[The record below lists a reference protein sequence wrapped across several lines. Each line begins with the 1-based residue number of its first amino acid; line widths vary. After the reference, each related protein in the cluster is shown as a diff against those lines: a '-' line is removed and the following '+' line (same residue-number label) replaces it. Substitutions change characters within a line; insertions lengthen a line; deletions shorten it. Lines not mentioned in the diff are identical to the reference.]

1 MPETRRHVLE
11 ELLTKAR
18 TLSDD
23 SGYDPAF
30 KEETLWDTLVFGL
43 RSDKGRKEKKTKI
56 RCPTPELEPT
66 IHLRCNAKS
75 TCRQGQVQVKC
86 IGCFRCGNKHG
97 TTHNC
102 SAMRAKCQYCGKTGH
117 FKPVCMTK
125 RLKQVK
131 VIAQNPDYRG
141 QDIYLL
147 VNDEEE
153 RDYCGDSSENSEPI
167 TVVLDTITSENTV
180 DVVSSNPERIISTV
194 KINDT
199 RSIPMKVDTGADTC
213 VLTTDYLQK
222 LGLCL
227 DIKPCNVVR
236 KSYGGNTITNLGT
249 SALKITFKGNSA
261 SANFHIVAVAFPLPE
276 RRPWQE

>member
-1 MPETRRHVLE
+1 MLE

-18 TLSDD
+18 TLNDD

-43 RSDKGRKEKKTKI
+43 RSDKGKKDAISKRNSFTFQQVYDLAKTEESTKAQMQAITRGYQVGSVHSVRRKQ
-56 RCPTPELEPT
+56 
-66 IHLRCNAKS
+66 KS
-75 TCRQGQVQVKC
+75 D
-86 IGCFRCGNKHG
+86 
-97 TTHNC
+97 
-102 SAMRAKCQYCGKTGH
+102 APA
-117 FKPVCMTK
+117 P

-131 VIAQNPDYRG
+131 VISQNPDYRG

-153 RDYCGDSSENSEPI
+153 RDYCGDSSEDSEPI
-167 TVVLDTITSENTV
+167 TVVLNTITSENTV
-180 DVVSSNPERIISTV
+180 DVVSSNPERIITTV

-213 VLTTDYLQK
+213 VLTTDYLQR

-236 KSYGGNTITNLGT
+236 KSYGGNTITNLCT

-261 SANFHIVAVAFPLPE
+261 SANFHIVTVAFQLPE